1 MPLARPCYCA
11 AMPSSRRRA
20 VAVLLL
26 LPAFVV
32 TACSSSPAPVTAS
45 GRPATGT
52 GTPATARDLE
62 LDLMTFNI
70 RFDNPADGVN
80 AWPARRTLVADVIR
94 GAAPDL
100 VGLQEAQRHQ
110 LDELAAA
117 LRSTTPYLEIG
128 VGRDDGATR
137 GEYSPL
143 LYRAERLTILESG
156 TFWLSPT
163 PEVPGSTGWGNHV
176 PRICTWARFED
187 RRTGRRFYA
196 FNSHFDHES
205 AEARARAAEAIAA
218 RLAARAHPDPV
229 FVMGDLNATEDDD
242 VVRYLVGAA
251 ARPRAGD
258 DPSPPAP
265 ALADTYRVLYPKGA
279 AGTFNGW
286 GKDTS
291 EKKIDYI
298 LAAAP
303 PATEVLAATIDR
315 TMPGGRFPSDHYPL
329 TVRVRVP
336 AAPADGR

>member
-1 MPLARPCYCA
+1 M
-11 AMPSSRRRA
+11 SRSRTWSTGT
-20 VAVLLL
+20 VLLL
-26 LPAFVV
+26 VAACSVA
-32 TACSSSPAPVTAS
+32 ACSSSPQPVAKTA
-45 GRPATGT
+45 AV
-52 GTPATARDLE
+52 ARDLE

-70 RFDNPADGVN
+70 RFDNPADGIN
-80 AWPARRTLVADVIR
+80 AWPARRSLVAEVIR
-94 GAAPDL
+94 SAAPDL

-110 LDELAAA
+110 LDDLAVA
-117 LRSTTPYLEIG
+117 LRSTTPYVEIG
-128 VGRDDGATR
+128 VGRDDGATG

-143 LYRAERLTILESG
+143 LYRAERLTVVESG

-187 RRTGRRFYA
+187 RRSGRRFYA

-218 RLAARAHPDPV
+218 RIAARPHKDPV

-242 VVRYLVGAA
+242 VVRYLVGAV
-251 ARPRAGD
+251 ARPRSGE

-265 ALADTYRVLYPKGA
+265 ALADTYRVVHPNGA

-286 GKDTS
+286 GKETS

-298 LAAAP
+298 LAAPP
-303 PATEVLAATIDR
+303 PATQVLAATIDR
-315 TMPGGRFPSDHYPL
+315 AMPGGRFPSDHYPL

-336 AAPADGR
+336 AP